1 MSSFKFSN
9 NSNINPLFSFLPIN
23 PPNKDSNR
31 RLSNNNNNS
40 TIDTVDMCLSP
51 RAKRLRSSQDLGPSL
66 DDSTSRMYQ
75 SQPVPSVV
83 QCMDG
88 DLENLRPA
96 EHNHIDASRNGWSF
110 SQPAM
115 LDNMILCTQLNNTQG
130 ASQNVFQR
138 LVRRMTRFFV
148 TSKYE
153 EAVKR
158 LTQAADKLGYTSK
171 VNENGVV
178 TVSTM
183 DRRKLQLVFKANP
196 IEMDGKLLLD
206 FRLSKGCGLEF
217 KRSFVKIKQCLG
229 DIVMKGPVSWPIFVA
244 TNTVPGGQ

>member
-1 MSSFKFSN
+1 
-9 NSNINPLFSFLPIN
+9 
-23 PPNKDSNR
+23 
-31 RLSNNNNNS
+31 
-40 TIDTVDMCLSP
+40 
-51 RAKRLRSSQDLGPSL
+51 
-66 DDSTSRMYQ
+66 MYQ
-75 SQPVPSVV
+75 SQPVPCGGML
-83 QCMDG
+83 QGGDG
-88 DLENLRPA
+88 DENQRPG
-96 EHNHIDASRNGWSF
+96 EVHVEASRNGWSF

-115 LDNMILCTQLNNTQG
+115 LDNMILCTQLNPTQG
-130 ASQNVFQR
+130 GAASQNVFQR

-158 LTQAADKLGYTSK
+158 LTAAADKLGYTSK

-217 KRSFVKIKQCLG
+217 KRSFVKIKQCLA
-229 DIVMKGPVSWPIFVA
+229 DVILKGPVSWPIFVA
-244 TNTVPGGQ
+244 TNTIP

>member
-1 MSSFKFSN
+1 M
-9 NSNINPLFSFLPIN
+9 
-23 PPNKDSNR
+23 
-31 RLSNNNNNS
+31 
-40 TIDTVDMCLSP
+40 SP

-75 SQPVPSVV
+75 SQPVPSGGLGH
-83 QCMDG
+83 CLGGG
-88 DLENLRPA
+88 DVENLRPGD
-96 EHNHIDASRNGWSF
+96 NHHVDASRAGWSF
-110 SQPAM
+110 SQPAA
-115 LDNMILCTQLNNTQG
+115 LDNMILCTQLNPTQG

-148 TSKYE
+148 TAKYE

-158 LTQAADKLGYTSK
+158 LTEAADKLGYTSK
-171 VNENGVV
+171 LNENGVV
-178 TVSTM
+178 TVATM

-229 DIVMKGPVSWPIFVA
+229 DIILKGPVSWPICVA
-244 TNTVPGGQ
+244 TNNMP

>member
-1 MSSFKFSN
+1 
-9 NSNINPLFSFLPIN
+9 
-23 PPNKDSNR
+23 
-31 RLSNNNNNS
+31 
-40 TIDTVDMCLSP
+40 
-51 RAKRLRSSQDLGPSL
+51 
-66 DDSTSRMYQ
+66 MYQ
-75 SQPVPSVV
+75 SQPVPSVMG

-88 DLENLRPA
+88 DLENLRPG
-96 EHNHIDASRNGWSF
+96 ENNHVEAYRNGWSF
-110 SQPAM
+110 SQPAA
-115 LDNMILCTQLNNTQG
+115 LDNMILCTQLNPTQG

-148 TSKYE
+148 TAKYE

-158 LTQAADKLGYTSK
+158 LTQAADKLGYTCK
-171 VNENGVV
+171 VNDQGMV

-217 KRSFVKIKQCLG
+217 KRSFVKIKQCLA
-229 DIVMKGPVSWPIFVA
+229 DIIQKGPVAWPICVA
-244 TNTVPGGQ
+244 TNTVPCGIKEN

>member
-1 MSSFKFSN
+1 M
-9 NSNINPLFSFLPIN
+9 
-23 PPNKDSNR
+23 
-31 RLSNNNNNS
+31 
-40 TIDTVDMCLSP
+40 SP

-75 SQPVPSVV
+75 SQPVPSVMG

-88 DLENLRPA
+88 DLENLRPGGDN
-96 EHNHIDASRNGWSF
+96 HHIDASRNGWSF
-110 SQPAM
+110 SQPAA
-115 LDNMILCTQLNNTQG
+115 LDNMILCTQLNPTQG

-148 TSKYE
+148 TIKYE

-171 VNENGVV
+171 VNDNGVI

-229 DIVMKGPVSWPIFVA
+229 DIILKGPVSWPIFVA
-244 TNTVPGGQ
+244 TNTVP

>member
-1 MSSFKFSN
+1 M
-9 NSNINPLFSFLPIN
+9 
-23 PPNKDSNR
+23 
-31 RLSNNNNNS
+31 
-40 TIDTVDMCLSP
+40 SP

-75 SQPVPSVV
+75 SQPAPSGMG
-83 QCMDG
+83 QCADG
-88 DLENLRPA
+88 DLENLRPGDN
-96 EHNHIDASRNGWSF
+96 NHIDVSRNGWSF

-130 ASQNVFQR
+130 AASQNVFQR

-153 EAVKR
+153 EAVRR

-171 VNENGVV
+171 VNNGVV

-183 DRRKLQLVFKANP
+183 DRRKLQLIFKANP

-229 DIVMKGPVSWPIFVA
+229 DIIIKGPVSWPIFVA
-244 TNTVPGGQ
+244 TNTVP